1 MDATAI
7 LERLEGL
14 GVTLTL
20 DGDEVV
26 ARPGNKV
33 PRDLIPT
40 MKACKPGI
48 VELLTHPKEQQP
60 EGTFIDVGLCSC
72 GQWEGLCHTGLI
84 CPNCYT
90 PSLCPECGGCRRCWL
105 EKFCRSLVGRPT
117 G

>member
-1 MDATAI
+1 MDATAM

-33 PRDLIPT
+33 PRDLIPR
-40 MKACKPGI
+40 MKACKPGL
-48 VELLTHPKEQQP
+48 VELLTPLKEQLP
-60 EGTFIDVGLCSC
+60 RGTSSDAGVCSW

-84 CPNCYT
+84 CPNCHT
-90 PSLCPECGGCRRCWL
+90 PSRCPLCGGCRRCWL
-105 EKFCRSLVGRPT
+105 ERFCKTLTGRPK